1 MRYSFDDAAAPS
13 TRTTQY
19 FEILGNRAIY
29 HEGWVAACFHGRLPW
44 VRSQAVEFGD
54 DERWEL
60 YRIDDDFSEARDLAA
75 EFPDKLRELQ
85 GIFDTQARACDVYPL
100 SDQTTLRA
108 LPHNR
113 PSLLE
118 GKTRFTLYRDH
129 VRQSELATVSL
140 KNTSFD
146 LRARLQIPGG
156 GAEGVVIC
164 QGGNMAGWSLY
175 MKDGIPVYL
184 YNLYGR
190 VLTSIAGT
198 QPLPSGDVELSV
210 RFEYDGGGLGKGGQ
224 VHLTVNGT
232 EVASGRLNRTVPFLF
247 SMSGETL
254 DVGVDTGAP
263 VGPYPHRFAFTG
275 TIERID
281 IELRPAL
288 DAAHRQQV
296 LDGQA
301 RGALASH

>member
-1 MRYSFDDAAAPS
+1 
-13 TRTTQY
+13 
-19 FEILGNRAIY
+19 
-29 HEGWVAACFHGRLPW
+29 

-54 DERWEL
+54 TERWEL
-60 YRIDDDFSEARDLAA
+60 YRLEDDFSEARDLAA
-75 EFPDKLRELQ
+75 ELPDKLRELRA
-85 GIFDTQARACDVYPL
+85 IFDREARRHDVYPL

-118 GKTRFTLYRDH
+118 GRTRFTLYRDH
-129 VRQSELATVSL
+129 VRQPELATANL
-140 KNTSFD
+140 KNVSFD
-146 LRARLQIPGG
+146 LRAKLRIPEG

-175 MKDGIPVYL
+175 VKDGIPAYH

-190 VLTSIAGT
+190 VLTTIEGSA
-198 QPLPSGDVELSV
+198 PLPAGDVELGVS
-210 RFEYDGGGLGKGGQ
+210 FEYDGGGLGKGGAAS
-224 VHLTVNGT
+224 LTVNGDV
-232 EVASGRLNRTVPFLF
+232 VARGRLDRTVPFLF

-263 VGPYPHRFAFTG
+263 AGPYPHRFPFTG
-275 TIERID
+275 QIDRID

-288 DAAHRQQV
+288 TDVQREQV
-296 LDGQA
+296 HDGQA
-301 RGALASH
+301 RAALAGQ